1 MVKNMNLNGLNIESK
16 AVLAPMAGFCDIVMR
31 KVADNF
37 GAGFTISEMVSARAL
52 YYGDKKSK
60 TLMETWDHKGRYGIQ
75 LFGFDPVDFEH
86 ATKLALEAKPDFID
100 INVGCPAPKITGNG
114 AGSALMKNT
123 DLAAKIAETVVKNA
137 NGIPVSVKMRKGWDD
152 DCITCVELAK
162 KVEAAGVNFITV
174 HGRTRKQ
181 MYTPGIDMDAIKNVK
196 QAVSIPVIGN
206 GDITTPEDVVKMMD
220 YTGCDAVMIG
230 REALSRPW
238 IFKQVLHYFE
248 TGEHL
253 AKPTFEEVTEMI
265 LRQTRMMI
273 ECKGE
278 YTGIHEIRKH
288 AAWYTM
294 GYPKS
299 SKLRGVLNY
308 VESLEQLEEVLRG
321 YGIPKGK

>member
-1 MVKNMNLNGLNIESK
+1 MNLNGLNIESK

-31 KVADNF
+31 KVADDC
-37 GAGFTISEMVSARAL
+37 GAGFTVSEMVSACAL
-52 YYGDKKSK
+52 YYGDKKSRQ
-60 TLMETWDHKGRYGIQ
+60 LMETWDHKGKYGIQ
-75 LFGFDPVDFEH
+75 LFGFDPVDFEA
-86 ATKLALEAKPDFID
+86 ATKIVVENKPDFID
-100 INVGCPAPKITGNG
+100 INMGCPAPKITGNG

-196 QAVSIPVIGN
+196 QAVNIPVIGN
-206 GDITTPEDVVKMMD
+206 GDITKPEDVINMMD

-238 IFKQVLHYFE
+238 IFKQVNQALAGLSVDKEPSVEERMALLLWHIE
-248 TGEHL
+248 KLCEVNGEHL
-253 AKPTFEEVTEMI
+253 GMKKARGQAALYM
-265 LRQTRMMI
+265 
-273 ECKGE
+273 KG
-278 YTGIHEIRKH
+278 
-288 AAWYTM
+288 
-294 GYPKS
+294 
-299 SKLRGVLNY
+299 LRGAAHLRFLTN
-308 VESLEQLEEVLRG
+308 SLSVFADAENLVKEVLKENG
-321 YGIPKGK
+321 NV